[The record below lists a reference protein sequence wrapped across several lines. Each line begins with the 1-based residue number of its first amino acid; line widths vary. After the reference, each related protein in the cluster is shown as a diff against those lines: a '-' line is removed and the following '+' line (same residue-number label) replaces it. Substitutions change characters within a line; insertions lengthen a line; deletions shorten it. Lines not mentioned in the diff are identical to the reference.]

1 MVTDE
6 DLDRFVSDNRDFIER
21 IMSSRRE
28 DIFRMPAAAAELTK
42 IRGERFFRETA
53 EALANSDVQRHFMA
67 SGFEILAGLTA
78 LVQASP
84 TPDFI
89 KDAVSDFDKNLR
101 AAACRTNEDCL
112 VKRKI
117 KIAEPAEETVE

>member
-1 MVTDE
+1 MVTDK
-6 DLDRFVSDNRDFIER
+6 DIDRFVSDNKELIER
-21 IMSSRRE
+21 MMSIQK
-28 DIFRMPAAAAELTK
+28 DNAELAK
-42 IRGERFFRETA
+42 RKGEELIAIVFKAF
-53 EALANSDVQRHFMA
+53 LDPDVQRHFMA
-67 SGFEILAGLTA
+67 SGFEILAGLTS
-78 LVQASP
+78 LVHASP

-112 VKRKI
+112 VKTKI

>member
-1 MVTDE
+1 MVTDK
-6 DLDRFVSDNRDFIER
+6 DIDRFVSGNKEIIER
-21 IMSSRRE
+21 MMSIQKDNAEMAKRNGE
-28 DIFRMPAAAAELTK
+28 VFIATVFRAFLDP
-42 IRGERFFRETA
+42 
-53 EALANSDVQRHFMA
+53 DVQRHFMA

-89 KDAVSDFDKNLR
+89 KHAVSDFDKNLR
-101 AAACRTNEDCL
+101 VAACRTNEDCL

>member
-1 MVTDE
+1 MVTEKDI
-6 DLDRFVSDNRDFIER
+6 DRFVSDNKEIIER
-21 IMSSRRE
+21 MMSIQK
-28 DIFRMPAAAAELTK
+28 DNAELAK
-42 IRGERFFRETA
+42 RKGEELIATVFKAF
-53 EALANSDVQRHFMA
+53 LDPDVQRHFMA

-101 AAACRTNEDCL
+101 VAACRTNEDCL